1 MTDNGASSYHRF
13 LKGEKDA
20 LEELV
25 NIYGDALVRFAY
37 CFLGDPY
44 AAEDVMEDTFAALI
58 VRRKSLADGAK
69 LKAYLFKIARNK
81 CMDALRKRTR
91 YIRFDEDTTE
101 TFFGDAEQDV
111 LNVERNKKLYGALQK
126 LPKMYRET
134 LDLVY
139 LEGFSVAETAAILHK
154 SRKQIYNLL
163 ARSKRSLKEILEK
176 EGLDYE
182 KF

>member
-13 LKGEKDA
+13 LKGDMNA

-25 NIYGDALVRFAY
+25 GIYGDALVRFAY

-44 AAEDVMEDTFAALI
+44 AAEDVMEESFAALI
-58 VRRKSLADGAK
+58 VRRKSFTDGAK

-81 CMDALRKRTR
+81 CMDALRTRKR
-91 YIRFDEDTTE
+91 YAPLHEESCE
-101 TFFGDAEQDV
+101 TLFGDAEQDV
-111 LNVERNKKLYGALQK
+111 LNIERNKKLYGALQQ
-126 LPKMYRET
+126 LPKTYRET

-154 SRKQIYNLL
+154 NRKQIYNLL
-163 ARSKRSLKEILEK
+163 ARSKRTLKEILEK
-176 EGLDYE
+176 EGLHNE

>member
-13 LKGEKDA
+13 LKGDMNA
-20 LEELV
+20 LEDLV
-25 NIYGDALVRFAY
+25 SIHGDALVRFAY
-37 CFLGDPY
+37 CFLGDRY

-58 VRRKSLADGAK
+58 VRRKSFTDGAK

-81 CMDALRKRTR
+81 CMDVLRKRKRLTPLH
-91 YIRFDEDTTE
+91 EDVCE
-101 TFFGDAEQDV
+101 ALFGDAEEDV
-111 LNVERNKKLYGALQK
+111 FNAERNRKLYRALQN
-126 LPKMYRET
+126 LPKAYRET
-134 LDLVY
+134 LDLIY

-154 SRKQIYNLL
+154 NRKQIYNLL

-176 EGLDYE
+176 EGLDDE